1 MAFGTVMS
9 LRVTNKYANNNFNS
23 VDKDVNS
30 TFLYIFGNAIPVL
43 AIGFTETASSDG
55 LKK

>member
-1 MAFGTVMS
+1 MS